1 MVKTAVIIGAGPAG
15 LTAAY
20 KLITEIPEVA
30 VHVFEATER
39 AGGIS
44 ATIAYKG
51 NRIDIGGH
59 RFFSKSKLVN
69 DFWQE
74 MMSLQGSGA
83 KDDVLLCTD
92 KIYSVEGPDPEK
104 TDEVMLIRNRIS
116 RIFYRRKFFDYPISL
131 KAQTFINMGFFN
143 TVLAG
148 ISFLYSSIKKR
159 KENSLED
166 FYINRFGKHLYRM
179 FFEDYTEK
187 VWGVHPSKLS
197 ASWGAQRVKELSISA
212 IITESLARIF
222 NPRYQTNQTSLI
234 EQFVYPKMGPG
245 QLWSI
250 VAKKIQDLG
259 GTIHYNTKVIG
270 IDAENS
276 RAKNITVEC
285 NGNCETIPC
294 DILLSTMPV
303 KDLIEAIKNGVGER
317 VPIPIASA
325 AKELPYRDFITVGL
339 LLKKLKLQNKTKI
352 KTLQNIVPDC
362 WIYIQERDVR
372 IGRLQIFNN
381 WSPYMV
387 ADPMNTVWLGL
398 EYFCNEGD
406 EMWSM
411 GDTDFIDFAIAELV
425 KINIID
431 KEDVLDAVRVKIQ
444 KAYPA
449 YFGSYSEMDSI
460 KTYLDSIENIYC
472 LGRNGQH
479 KYNNMDHS
487 MLTAMEAVNVIKIGG
502 KDKSGS
508 NDKSGVW
515 NVNTEE
521 EYHEE
526 NNQ

>member
-1 MVKTAVIIGAGPAG
+1 MDKSSKPKKFVIVGAGPAG

-20 KLITEIPEVA
+20 KILTEMPGAEV
-30 VHVFEATER
+30 HIFEATER
-39 AGGIS
+39 VGGIS
-44 ATIAYKG
+44 TTIPYEG

-59 RFFSKSKLVN
+59 RFFSKSKQVN

-74 MMSLQGSGA
+74 MMQLQGSGA
-83 KDDVLLCTD
+83 KDDIMLGTE
-92 KIYSVEGPDPEK
+92 KIFAQDGPDPEK
-104 TDEVMLIRNRIS
+104 TDEVMLIRNRVS

-131 KAQTFINMGFFN
+131 KAQTFFNMGFCN
-143 TVLAG
+143 TFLAG

-197 ASWGAQRVKELSISA
+197 SSWGAQRVKELSISA
-212 IITESLARIF
+212 IIKEALAKIF
-222 NPRYQTNQTSLI
+222 NPHHQTNQTSLI
-234 EQFVYPKMGPG
+234 ERFVYPKMGPG
-245 QLWSI
+245 QLWGV
-250 VAKKIQDLG
+250 VAEKIKNAG
-259 GTIHYNTKVIG
+259 GIIHYNAKVAG
-270 IDAENS
+270 VAVADGEV
-276 RAKNITVEC
+276 KNITIEHA
-285 NGNCETIPC
+285 GNTEIISC
-294 DILLSTMPV
+294 DSALSTMPV
-303 KDLIEAIKNGVGER
+303 KDLIEAINAGGGEKA
-317 VPIPIASA
+317 PAHIANA
-325 AKELPYRDFITVGL
+325 AKSLPYRDFITVGL

-387 ADPMNTVWLGL
+387 KDPLNTIWMGL

-406 EMWSM
+406 EMWNM
-411 GDTDFIDFAIAELV
+411 DNEEFINFAIAELI
-425 KINIID
+425 KIKIIN
-431 KEDVLDAVRVKIQ
+431 KEDVLDATRVKIQ

-449 YFGSYSEMDSI
+449 YFGSYSEMDFI
-460 KTYLDSIENIYC
+460 KTYLDSIENLYC

-487 MLTAMEAVNVIKIGG
+487 MLTAMEAVNIL
-502 KDKSGS
+502 KSGS
-508 NDKSGVW
+508 KDKNAVW
-515 NVNTEE
+515 NVNTEV
-521 EYHEE
+521 EYHEGK
-526 NNQ
+526 

>member
-1 MVKTAVIIGAGPAG
+1 MDKSEEAQKFVIIGAGPAG

-20 KLITEIPEVA
+20 KILTEIPGA
-30 VHVFEATER
+30 DVHIFEMTER
-39 AGGIS
+39 VGGIS
-44 ATIAYKG
+44 TTIEYKG
-51 NRIDIGGH
+51 NKIDIGGH
-59 RFFSKSKLVN
+59 RFFSKSKAVN
-69 DFWQE
+69 DFWQSL
-74 MMSLQGSGA
+74 MPLQGSGA
-83 KDDVLLCTD
+83 KDDILLGTEKVFSQC
-92 KIYSVEGPDPEK
+92 GPDPEK
-104 TDEVMLIRNRIS
+104 TDVVMLVRNRVS

-131 KAQTFINMGFFN
+131 KPQTFINMGFFN

-148 ISFLYSSIKKR
+148 TSFFYSSIKKR

-212 IITESLARIF
+212 IMKEALVKIF
-222 NPRYQTNQTSLI
+222 NPRYQTSQTSLI
-234 EQFVYPKMGPG
+234 ERFVYPKMGPG

-250 VAKKIQDLG
+250 VAEEIKNAG
-259 GTIHYNTKVIG
+259 GVIHFNSKVIG
-270 IDAENS
+270 IQTAGGQV
-276 RAKNITVEC
+276 KNITVEHD
-285 NGNCETIPC
+285 GIPETIPC
-294 DILLSTMPV
+294 DMLLSTMPV
-303 KDLIEAIKNGVGER
+303 KDLIEAVNNGDGEKAP
-317 VPIPIASA
+317 VSVTTA
-325 AKELPYRDFITVGL
+325 AKDLPYRDFITVGL
-339 LLKKLKLQNKTKI
+339 LLRKLKLQNKTKI

-387 ADPMNTVWLGL
+387 ADPLETVWIGL

-406 EMWSM
+406 EMWNM
-411 GDTDFIDFAIAELV
+411 RERDFIDLAIAELV

-431 KEDVLDAVRVKIQ
+431 KEDVLDATRVKIQ

-449 YFGSYSEMDSI
+449 YFETYSEMDVI
-460 KTYLDSIENIYC
+460 RAYLDSIENLYC

-487 MLTAMEAVNVIKIGG
+487 MLTAMEAVNLIKTCS
-502 KDKSGS
+502 KDKSAI
-508 NDKSGVW
+508 W
-515 NVNTEE
+515 NVNAED
-521 EYHEE
+521 EYHEKK
-526 NNQ
+526 

>member
-1 MVKTAVIIGAGPAG
+1 MNNKSKVSQKFIVIGAGPAG

-20 KLITEIPEVA
+20 KILTEIPRGERD
-30 VHVFEATER
+30 VHIFEATER
-39 AGGIS
+39 VGGIS
-44 ATIAYKG
+44 TTVPYKG

-59 RFFSKSKLVN
+59 RFFSKSKAIN
-69 DFWQE
+69 DFWNE
-74 MMSLQGSGA
+74 LMPLQGSGA
-83 KDDVLLCTD
+83 KDDILLGAEKTFA
-92 KIYSVEGPDPEK
+92 EGGPDPEK
-104 TDEVMLIRNRIS
+104 TDAVMLVRNRVS

-131 KAQTFINMGFFN
+131 KAQTFLNMGFFN

-148 ISFLYSSIKKR
+148 FSFLSSSVKKR
-159 KENSLED
+159 EENSLED

-212 IITESLARIF
+212 ILKETLAKIF
-222 NPRYQTNQTSLI
+222 NPQHQTTQTSLI
-234 EQFVYPKMGPG
+234 ERFVYPKMGPG

-250 VAKKIQDLG
+250 VAEKIQVLG
-259 GTIHYNTKVIG
+259 GTIHYNTAVIG
-270 IDAENS
+270 IEATDGQV
-276 RAKNITVEC
+276 KNITTLH
-285 NGNCETIPC
+285 NGNHETISC
-294 DILLSTMPV
+294 DVVLSSMSI
-303 KDLIEAIKNGVGER
+303 KDLVEALDLGGGEKAPTSVR
-317 VPIPIASA
+317 IA

-339 LLKKLKLQNKTKI
+339 LLKKLKLQNKTKT
-352 KTLQNIVPDC
+352 KTLQNLVPDC

-387 ADPMNTVWLGL
+387 ADPVNTVWIGL

-406 EMWSM
+406 EMWNMDDS
-411 GDTDFIDFAIAELV
+411 DFINFAVTELV

-431 KEDVLDAVRVKIQ
+431 KKDVLDATRLKIK
-444 KAYPA
+444 KAYPV
-449 YFGSYSEMDSI
+449 YFGSYSEMDTI
-460 KTYLDSIENIYC
+460 RTYLDNIENLYC

-479 KYNNMDHS
+479 RYNNMDHS
-487 MLTAMEAVNVIKIGG
+487 MLTAMEAVRVIKTGG
-502 KDKSGS
+502 

-515 NVNTEE
+515 NVNTED

-526 NNQ
+526 K